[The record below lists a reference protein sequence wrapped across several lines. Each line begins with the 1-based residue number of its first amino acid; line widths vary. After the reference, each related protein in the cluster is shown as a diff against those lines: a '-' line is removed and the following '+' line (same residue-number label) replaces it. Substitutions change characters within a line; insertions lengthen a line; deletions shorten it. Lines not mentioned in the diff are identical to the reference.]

1 MISAGCSRFER
12 RKPAPRIDAVRVE
25 RELRAAVESAAE
37 PQVWIK
43 TSRPA
48 GGPRS
53 PSMTEVVL
61 TPESFDR
68 ALGAVR
74 DAAARQG
81 LALRLH
87 PRQSKNGRRE
97 VEARFSL
104 GTQFVSRW
112 NLREVE
118 RIYRAAIIIDDLGN
132 DPGAAKRL
140 LALPYPLTFSVLPDL
155 EHSARTADEA
165 HAHGREVMLH
175 LPMEPQPG
183 APAPPGPGE
192 IKVGMTRQ
200 EVERILAADLGSVP
214 HVAGVNNHM
223 GSRATADAALM
234 AVVMKVLGRRRLF
247 FVDSRTTAQ
256 SAALVAARRAGV
268 PAFYRSV
275 FLDDTETV
283 DYTLGQL
290 RLFRR
295 DIEAQGAAIAIGHPH
310 PTTLAALARFL
321 PELEGD
327 GIELVPA
334 SELVRLP
341 EVARLSPPPAR
352 RRIEPDTH

>member
-1 MISAGCSRFER
+1 MISTGCSRVER
-12 RKPAPRIDAVRVE
+12 HKPAPGIDAAHFE
-25 RELRAAVESAAE
+25 RELRAAVESAAQPE
-37 PQVWIK
+37 VWIK

-48 GGPRS
+48 GEPRS
-53 PSMTEVVL
+53 PSVTEVVL

-68 ALGAVR
+68 ALR
-74 DAAARQG
+74 AARETAARHG
-81 LALRLH
+81 FALRV
-87 PRQSKNGRRE
+87 QSRHSENGRRE
-97 VEARFSL
+97 VEARFTL
-104 GTQFVSRW
+104 GGQVLSGWDF
-112 NLREVE
+112 REVA

-165 HAHGREVMLH
+165 YAHGREVMLH
-175 LPMEPQPG
+175 LPMEAVPG
-183 APAPPGPGE
+183 APAQPGPGE

-200 EVERILAADLGSVP
+200 EVERILEADLGSVP

-234 AVVMKVLGRRRLF
+234 SAVMKVLARRRLF

-256 SAALVAARRAGV
+256 SAALDTARRAGV

-295 DIEAQGAAIAIGHPH
+295 DIESQGAAIAIGHPH
-310 PTTLAALARFL
+310 ATTIAALGRFL
-321 PELEGD
+321 PQLERD

-341 EVARLSPPPAR
+341 ELARLSPPPAR
-352 RRIEPDTH
+352 RRIAPDTH